1 MCRLSLHATGLKD
14 KTSLF
19 LELCSGHGVNFG
31 AAAVLTVLGAQSFLG
46 GTKIKF
52 KAPLARVINFKF
64 QKSTFYS
71 GSDAV
76 YQFLFLMVRQQL
88 GGRGD

>member
-1 MCRLSLHATGLKD
+1 MSTLTACNRPEGQNFPFSRIVLRSWR
-14 KTSLF
+14 
-19 LELCSGHGVNFG
+19 NFG

-52 KAPLARVINFKF
+52 KAPLGRVINFKF
-64 QKSTFYS
+64 PKNTFYS

-76 YQFLFLMVRQQL
+76 TSSCS
-88 GGRGD
+88 